1 MKKFRGFFTTILFCI
16 LFIFCFTYKEDIVN
30 FVMSSAVQN
39 KEVTLPND
47 TEVNFNNYEFGFVK
61 ETNDFHVKDR
71 QGILNVIYTVL
82 NHGISDFTFYCDKSY
97 DGCLDELE
105 NISRDQV
112 LLSTINNFVSPYNSY
127 ERVYFKITTYG
138 EVNMTTDKLYSDEEI
153 REIESKIAEF
163 ETTNIKDNMNV
174 RDKIKAFHDYLIN
187 NSVYDK
193 ERAKAIENGNDS
205 ENNNLNILFY
215 NILWRARKWKG
226 NNLYFESKDEI
237 LKEFQKNTHK
247 NYGDDKIR
255 YCYQINNL
263 CDFYKNQNKL
273 CVENSITDF
282 SKNDNEKEYYFMLRQ
297 PIVEGINFFLYTD
310 KYNAIHDYLFN
321 ANESNNKQFQYFY
334 NLYNYVYKNNISN
347 YFKYFFE
354 LLCVVYYDKFG
365 ENNFF
370 KFALYCDYLIGNHR
384 IIKKKIYKESIIK
397 IIKDSSENIID
408 VIFMAFDTEDI
419 LSFIKDSIPEIDK
432 NSEITD
438 KGVIGQYRKSYIN
451 FINKISDDINIKWDI
466 KIDLGNDLNK
476 VDIINKIIERI
487 ETTDNI

>member
-1 MKKFRGFFTTILFCI
+1 MKKFRGFYTTILFCI

-71 QGILNVIYTVL
+71 HGILNVIYTVL

-153 REIESKIAEF
+153 RKIESKIAEF

-205 ENNNLNILFY
+205 ENNNSHKATGPLIDGIALCSGYSDAMKIYLDKLGIPNYKISNSNHIWNLVYLNGEWLHLDLTWDDPVTTDGSNILLHRFFL
-215 NILWRARKWKG
+215 ITT
-226 NNLYFESKDEI
+226 DE
-237 LKEFQKNTHK
+237 LMKLDKNGH
-247 NYGDDKIR
+247 
-255 YCYQINNL
+255 
-263 CDFYKNQNKL
+263 DF
-273 CVENSITDF
+273 NSI
-282 SKNDNEKEYYFMLRQ
+282 YY
-297 PIVEGINFFLYTD
+297 
-310 KYNAIHDYLFN
+310 
-321 ANESNNKQFQYFY
+321 
-334 NLYNYVYKNNISN
+334 
-347 YFKYFFE
+347 
-354 LLCVVYYDKFG
+354 
-365 ENNFF
+365 
-370 KFALYCDYLIGNHR
+370 
-384 IIKKKIYKESIIK
+384 
-397 IIKDSSENIID
+397 
-408 VIFMAFDTEDI
+408 
-419 LSFIKDSIPEIDK
+419 PETK
-432 NSEITD
+432 TS
-438 KGVIGQYRKSYIN
+438 
-451 FINKISDDINIKWDI
+451 
-466 KIDLGNDLNK
+466 
-476 VDIINKIIERI
+476 
-487 ETTDNI
+487 

>member
-1 MKKFRGFFTTILFCI
+1 MKKFRGFYTTILFCI

-61 ETNDFHVKDR
+61 ETNDFHVKNR

-138 EVNMTTDKLYSDEEI
+138 EFNMTTDKLYSDEEI
-153 REIESKIAEF
+153 RKIESKIAEF

-205 ENNNLNILFY
+205 ENNNSHKATGPLIDGIALCSGYSDAMKIYLDKLGVPNYKISNSNHIWNLVYLNGEWLHLDLTWDDPVTTDGSNILLHRFFL
-215 NILWRARKWKG
+215 ITT
-226 NNLYFESKDEI
+226 DE
-237 LKEFQKNTHK
+237 LMKLDKNGH
-247 NYGDDKIR
+247 
-255 YCYQINNL
+255 
-263 CDFYKNQNKL
+263 DFNSIYYPETKNQ
-273 CVENSITDF
+273 
-282 SKNDNEKEYYFMLRQ
+282 LR
-297 PIVEGINFFLYTD
+297 F
-310 KYNAIHDYLFN
+310 
-321 ANESNNKQFQYFY
+321 
-334 NLYNYVYKNNISN
+334 IS
-347 YFKYFFE
+347 
-354 LLCVVYYDKFG
+354 
-365 ENNFF
+365 
-370 KFALYCDYLIGNHR
+370 
-384 IIKKKIYKESIIK
+384 
-397 IIKDSSENIID
+397 
-408 VIFMAFDTEDI
+408 
-419 LSFIKDSIPEIDK
+419 
-432 NSEITD
+432 
-438 KGVIGQYRKSYIN
+438 
-451 FINKISDDINIKWDI
+451 
-466 KIDLGNDLNK
+466 
-476 VDIINKIIERI
+476 
-487 ETTDNI
+487 

>member
-1 MKKFRGFFTTILFCI
+1 MKKFRGFYTTILFCI

-61 ETNDFHVKDR
+61 ETNDFHVKNR

-153 REIESKIAEF
+153 RKIESKIAEF

-205 ENNNLNILFY
+205 ENNNSHKATGPLIDGIALCSGYSDAMKIYLDKLVVPNYKISNSNHIWNLVYLNGEWLHLDLTWDDPVTTDGSNILLHRFFL
-215 NILWRARKWKG
+215 ITT
-226 NNLYFESKDEI
+226 DE
-237 LKEFQKNTHK
+237 LMKLDKNGH
-247 NYGDDKIR
+247 
-255 YCYQINNL
+255 
-263 CDFYKNQNKL
+263 DFNSIYYPETKNQ
-273 CVENSITDF
+273 
-282 SKNDNEKEYYFMLRQ
+282 LR
-297 PIVEGINFFLYTD
+297 F
-310 KYNAIHDYLFN
+310 
-321 ANESNNKQFQYFY
+321 
-334 NLYNYVYKNNISN
+334 IS
-347 YFKYFFE
+347 
-354 LLCVVYYDKFG
+354 
-365 ENNFF
+365 
-370 KFALYCDYLIGNHR
+370 
-384 IIKKKIYKESIIK
+384 
-397 IIKDSSENIID
+397 
-408 VIFMAFDTEDI
+408 
-419 LSFIKDSIPEIDK
+419 
-432 NSEITD
+432 
-438 KGVIGQYRKSYIN
+438 
-451 FINKISDDINIKWDI
+451 
-466 KIDLGNDLNK
+466 
-476 VDIINKIIERI
+476 
-487 ETTDNI
+487 

>member
-1 MKKFRGFFTTILFCI
+1 MKKFRGFYTTILFCI

-61 ETNDFHVKDR
+61 ETNDFHVKNR

-153 REIESKIAEF
+153 RKIESKIAEF

-205 ENNNLNILFY
+205 ENNNSHKATGPLIDGIALCSGYSDAMKIYLDKLGVPNYKISNSNHIWNLVYLNGEWLHLDLTWDDPVTTDGSNILLHRFFL
-215 NILWRARKWKG
+215 ITT
-226 NNLYFESKDEI
+226 DE
-237 LKEFQKNTHK
+237 LMKLDKNGH
-247 NYGDDKIR
+247 
-255 YCYQINNL
+255 
-263 CDFYKNQNKL
+263 DFNSIYYPETKNQLRNK
-273 CVENSITDF
+273 S
-282 SKNDNEKEYYFMLRQ
+282 
-297 PIVEGINFFLYTD
+297 
-310 KYNAIHDYLFN
+310 
-321 ANESNNKQFQYFY
+321 
-334 NLYNYVYKNNISN
+334 
-347 YFKYFFE
+347 
-354 LLCVVYYDKFG
+354 
-365 ENNFF
+365 
-370 KFALYCDYLIGNHR
+370 
-384 IIKKKIYKESIIK
+384 
-397 IIKDSSENIID
+397 
-408 VIFMAFDTEDI
+408 
-419 LSFIKDSIPEIDK
+419 
-432 NSEITD
+432 
-438 KGVIGQYRKSYIN
+438 
-451 FINKISDDINIKWDI
+451 
-466 KIDLGNDLNK
+466 
-476 VDIINKIIERI
+476 
-487 ETTDNI
+487 

>member
-1 MKKFRGFFTTILFCI
+1 MKKFRGFYTTILFCI

-61 ETNDFHVKDR
+61 ETNDFHVKNR

-153 REIESKIAEF
+153 RKIESKIAEF

-205 ENNNLNILFY
+205 ENNNSHKATGPLIDGIALCSGYSDAMKIYLDILVVPNYKISNSIHIWNLVYLNGEWLHLDLTWDDPVTTDGSNILLHRFFL
-215 NILWRARKWKG
+215 ITT
-226 NNLYFESKDEI
+226 DE
-237 LKEFQKNTHK
+237 LMKLDKNGH
-247 NYGDDKIR
+247 
-255 YCYQINNL
+255 
-263 CDFYKNQNKL
+263 DFNSIYYPETKNQ
-273 CVENSITDF
+273 
-282 SKNDNEKEYYFMLRQ
+282 LR
-297 PIVEGINFFLYTD
+297 F
-310 KYNAIHDYLFN
+310 
-321 ANESNNKQFQYFY
+321 
-334 NLYNYVYKNNISN
+334 IS
-347 YFKYFFE
+347 
-354 LLCVVYYDKFG
+354 
-365 ENNFF
+365 
-370 KFALYCDYLIGNHR
+370 
-384 IIKKKIYKESIIK
+384 
-397 IIKDSSENIID
+397 
-408 VIFMAFDTEDI
+408 
-419 LSFIKDSIPEIDK
+419 
-432 NSEITD
+432 
-438 KGVIGQYRKSYIN
+438 
-451 FINKISDDINIKWDI
+451 
-466 KIDLGNDLNK
+466 
-476 VDIINKIIERI
+476 
-487 ETTDNI
+487 

>member
-1 MKKFRGFFTTILFCI
+1 MKKFRGFYTTILFCI

-61 ETNDFHVKDR
+61 ETNDFHVKNR

-153 REIESKIAEF
+153 RKIESKIAEF

-205 ENNNLNILFY
+205 ENNNSHKATGPLIDGIALCSGYSDAMKIYLDKLGIPNYKISNSNHIWNLVYLNGEWLHLDLTWDDPVTTDGSNILLHRFFL
-215 NILWRARKWKG
+215 ITT
-226 NNLYFESKDEI
+226 DE
-237 LKEFQKNTHK
+237 LMKLDKNGH
-247 NYGDDKIR
+247 
-255 YCYQINNL
+255 
-263 CDFYKNQNKL
+263 DFNSIYYPETKNQLRNK
-273 CVENSITDF
+273 S
-282 SKNDNEKEYYFMLRQ
+282 
-297 PIVEGINFFLYTD
+297 
-310 KYNAIHDYLFN
+310 
-321 ANESNNKQFQYFY
+321 
-334 NLYNYVYKNNISN
+334 
-347 YFKYFFE
+347 
-354 LLCVVYYDKFG
+354 
-365 ENNFF
+365 
-370 KFALYCDYLIGNHR
+370 
-384 IIKKKIYKESIIK
+384 
-397 IIKDSSENIID
+397 
-408 VIFMAFDTEDI
+408 
-419 LSFIKDSIPEIDK
+419 
-432 NSEITD
+432 
-438 KGVIGQYRKSYIN
+438 
-451 FINKISDDINIKWDI
+451 
-466 KIDLGNDLNK
+466 
-476 VDIINKIIERI
+476 
-487 ETTDNI
+487 

>member
-1 MKKFRGFFTTILFCI
+1 MKKFRGFYTTILFCI

-61 ETNDFHVKDR
+61 ETNDFHVKNR

-153 REIESKIAEF
+153 RKIESKIAEF
-163 ETTNIKDNMNV
+163 ETTNIKDNMDV

-205 ENNNLNILFY
+205 ENNNSHKATGPLIDGIALCSGYSDAMKIYLDKLGVPNYKISNSNHIWNLVYLNGEWLHLDLTWDDPVTTDGSNILLHRFFL
-215 NILWRARKWKG
+215 ITT
-226 NNLYFESKDEI
+226 DE
-237 LKEFQKNTHK
+237 LMKLDKNGH
-247 NYGDDKIR
+247 
-255 YCYQINNL
+255 
-263 CDFYKNQNKL
+263 DF
-273 CVENSITDF
+273 NSI
-282 SKNDNEKEYYFMLRQ
+282 YY
-297 PIVEGINFFLYTD
+297 
-310 KYNAIHDYLFN
+310 
-321 ANESNNKQFQYFY
+321 
-334 NLYNYVYKNNISN
+334 
-347 YFKYFFE
+347 
-354 LLCVVYYDKFG
+354 
-365 ENNFF
+365 
-370 KFALYCDYLIGNHR
+370 
-384 IIKKKIYKESIIK
+384 
-397 IIKDSSENIID
+397 
-408 VIFMAFDTEDI
+408 
-419 LSFIKDSIPEIDK
+419 PETK
-432 NSEITD
+432 TS
-438 KGVIGQYRKSYIN
+438 
-451 FINKISDDINIKWDI
+451 
-466 KIDLGNDLNK
+466 
-476 VDIINKIIERI
+476 
-487 ETTDNI
+487 

>member
-1 MKKFRGFFTTILFCI
+1 MKKFRGFYTTILFCI

-61 ETNDFHVKDR
+61 ETNDFHVKNR

-153 REIESKIAEF
+153 RKIESKIAEF

-205 ENNNLNILFY
+205 ENNNSHKATGPLIDGIALCSGYSDAMKIYLDKLGVPNYKISNSNHIWNLVYLNGEWLHLDLTWDDPVTTDGSNILLHRFFL
-215 NILWRARKWKG
+215 ITT
-226 NNLYFESKDEI
+226 DE
-237 LKEFQKNTHK
+237 LMKLDKNGH
-247 NYGDDKIR
+247 
-255 YCYQINNL
+255 
-263 CDFYKNQNKL
+263 DF
-273 CVENSITDF
+273 NSI
-282 SKNDNEKEYYFMLRQ
+282 YY
-297 PIVEGINFFLYTD
+297 
-310 KYNAIHDYLFN
+310 
-321 ANESNNKQFQYFY
+321 
-334 NLYNYVYKNNISN
+334 
-347 YFKYFFE
+347 
-354 LLCVVYYDKFG
+354 
-365 ENNFF
+365 
-370 KFALYCDYLIGNHR
+370 
-384 IIKKKIYKESIIK
+384 
-397 IIKDSSENIID
+397 
-408 VIFMAFDTEDI
+408 
-419 LSFIKDSIPEIDK
+419 PETK
-432 NSEITD
+432 TS
-438 KGVIGQYRKSYIN
+438 
-451 FINKISDDINIKWDI
+451 
-466 KIDLGNDLNK
+466 
-476 VDIINKIIERI
+476 
-487 ETTDNI
+487 

>member
-1 MKKFRGFFTTILFCI
+1 MKKFRGFYTTILFCI

-61 ETNDFHVKDR
+61 ETNDFHVKNR

-153 REIESKIAEF
+153 RKIESKIAEF

-205 ENNNLNILFY
+205 ENNNSHKATGPLIDGIALCSGYSDAMKIYLDKLGIPNYKISNSNHIWNLVYLNGEWLHLDLTWDDPVTTDGSNILLHRFFL
-215 NILWRARKWKG
+215 ITT
-226 NNLYFESKDEI
+226 DE
-237 LKEFQKNTHK
+237 LMKLDKNGH
-247 NYGDDKIR
+247 
-255 YCYQINNL
+255 
-263 CDFYKNQNKL
+263 DFNSIYYPETKNQ
-273 CVENSITDF
+273 
-282 SKNDNEKEYYFMLRQ
+282 LR
-297 PIVEGINFFLYTD
+297 F
-310 KYNAIHDYLFN
+310 
-321 ANESNNKQFQYFY
+321 
-334 NLYNYVYKNNISN
+334 IS
-347 YFKYFFE
+347 
-354 LLCVVYYDKFG
+354 
-365 ENNFF
+365 
-370 KFALYCDYLIGNHR
+370 
-384 IIKKKIYKESIIK
+384 
-397 IIKDSSENIID
+397 
-408 VIFMAFDTEDI
+408 
-419 LSFIKDSIPEIDK
+419 
-432 NSEITD
+432 
-438 KGVIGQYRKSYIN
+438 
-451 FINKISDDINIKWDI
+451 
-466 KIDLGNDLNK
+466 
-476 VDIINKIIERI
+476 
-487 ETTDNI
+487 